1 MRTRLST
8 TPATSWGSW
17 SGTISRTPVPSI
29 PTNSV
34 GCGGSYTAPDYR
46 KILSLVTVSHNKRT
60 EGVECSAAPGEVSAF
75 SLADMGKGGLMR
87 HRDGAGSANG
97 SLAAQ

>member
-1 MRTRLST
+1 
-8 TPATSWGSW
+8 
-17 SGTISRTPVPSI
+17 
-29 PTNSV
+29 
-34 GCGGSYTAPDYR
+34 
-46 KILSLVTVSHNKRT
+46 
-60 EGVECSAAPGEVSAF
+60 VSAF

>member
-1 MRTRLST
+1 M
-8 TPATSWGSW
+8 
-17 SGTISRTPVPSI
+17 PSI

-34 GCGGSYTAPDYR
+34 GCGSSYTAPDYR

-60 EGVECSAAPGEVSAF
+60 EGVECSAAPGEVAAF
-75 SLADMGKGGLMR
+75 SLADMVKGGLMR